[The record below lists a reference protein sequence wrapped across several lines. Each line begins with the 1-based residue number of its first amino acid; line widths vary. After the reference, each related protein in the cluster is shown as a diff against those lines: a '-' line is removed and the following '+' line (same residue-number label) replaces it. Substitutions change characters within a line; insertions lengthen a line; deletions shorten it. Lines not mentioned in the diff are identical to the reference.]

1 MKQTFCKKM
10 ESHIFFEFPFLS
22 FYLFFFFRMSDDS
35 PAAAA
40 AAAQAAAAAAVAS
53 SSVPLV
59 TTSQLSAHVRAVC
72 ALFWPPS
79 ATTQLVD
86 AALARNEAPLATF
99 IHDAKQ
105 ATLVRKKKNRKKK
118 RENSI
123 YFLQKKRRCN
133 SLRVLRLLCM
143 LRWVMFLW
151 PIW

>member
-1 MKQTFCKKM
+1 
-10 ESHIFFEFPFLS
+10 
-22 FYLFFFFRMSDDS
+22 MSDDS

-105 ATLVRKKKNRKKK
+105 ATLVRKKKIEKKK
-118 RENSI
+118 EKTQFIFFKKKTLQFVASAPPVVHVALGDVPVADLVSFHKHI
-123 YFLQKKRRCN
+123 YNIQNTKLN
-133 SLRVLRLLCM
+133 
-143 LRWVMFLW
+143 
-151 PIW
+151 

>member
-1 MKQTFCKKM
+1 
-10 ESHIFFEFPFLS
+10 
-22 FYLFFFFRMSDDS
+22 MSDDS

-105 ATLVRKKKNRKKK
+105 ATLVRKKKIEKKK
-118 RENSI
+118 EKTQFI
-123 YFLQKKRRCN
+123 FFKKKDVAIRCEC
-133 SLRVLRLLCM
+133 SACCACCVG
-143 LRWVMFLW
+143 
-151 PIW
+151 